1 MKSFLSFSFLKT
13 ECLEKKANIIQYT
26 LISLLRARI
35 NLPFFLRVVFPLFIA
50 VLLRK
55 SQYEIL
61 QISRQLQAVKE

>member
-1 MKSFLSFSFLKT
+1 MKSFLLQEIKNWVSG
-13 ECLEKKANIIQYT
+13 EKKANLIQYT